1 MLNPIDLSGKPFHFI
16 GIGGIGMSAIAHILV
31 RQGYKVS
38 GSDLAQNQLIAQ
50 LQGFGAK
57 IYQGHS
63 ADHIDLSNPPQVV
76 CSSAIN
82 TQNPEFQLAKS
93 LDLPIWHR
101 SDILSALIGQFQSV
115 AIAGTHGKTTTS
127 SLVAFLFL
135 QAGLDPTIIIGGE
148 VSAWAGN
155 ARLGHGKYLIAEAD
169 ESDGSL
175 TKFMPAVGIITN
187 IELDHTDHYHSLE
200 QVVSTFQDFAQ
211 HCQVVITSIDCET
224 TARNIKADITYSLV
238 NPDADYVA
246 VEIEYGSYVTKA
258 RVLERGEVLGEI
270 CLSILGQHNL
280 SNALAAIAAARW
292 AGISWTDI
300 QIAIPE
306 FIGASR
312 RFELK
317 GTQNGVI
324 FIDDYAHHP
333 SEIRATLSSA
343 KLQASDRIPNRVV
356 AIFQPH
362 RYSRSAKF
370 LLEFSQAFTDADL
383 VVVTDIYA
391 AGEQNVE
398 NITGASM
405 TQAISEYHSNVHYQ
419 GSLESVQTFLVDNLR
434 SGDLA
439 VFLGAGN
446 LNRIVKPT
454 IDAIQAI
461 HANQLLEE
469 TTK

>member
-1 MLNPIDLSGKPFHFI
+1 MLNPIDLNGKPFHFI

-63 ADHIDLSNPPQVV
+63 AEHIDLSNPPQIV

-82 TQNPEFQLAKS
+82 EQNPEFQLAKS
-93 LDLPIWHR
+93 LKLPIWHR
-101 SDILSALIGQFQSV
+101 SDILAALIGQFQSV

-127 SLVAFLFL
+127 SLIAYLFL
-135 QAGLDPTIIIGGE
+135 QAGLDPTIIVGGE
-148 VSAWAGN
+148 VRAWEGN
-155 ARLGHGKYLIAEAD
+155 ARLGYGKYLIAEAD

-175 TKFMPAVGIITN
+175 TKFMPAMGIITN
-187 IELDHTDHYHSLE
+187 IELDHTDHYHSLD
-200 QVVSTFQDFAQ
+200 QVISTFQAFAQ
-211 HCQVVITSIDCET
+211 HCQVVAICIDCET
-224 TARNIKADITYSLV
+224 TAHNIKADITYSLFD
-238 NPDADYVA
+238 PDADYLA
-246 VEIEYGSYVTKA
+246 VDIEYGSYETKA
-258 RVLERGEVLGEI
+258 KVLERGEVLGEI
-270 CLSILGQHNL
+270 CLRILGQHNL

-300 QIAIPE
+300 QTAIPE
-306 FIGASR
+306 FIGANR

-317 GTQNGVI
+317 GVQDGVI

-333 SEIRATLSSA
+333 SEIRATLASA
-343 KLQASDRIPNRVV
+343 KLQASHQVPNRVV

-370 LLEFSQAFTDADL
+370 LVEFSQAFTDADL
-383 VVVTDIYA
+383 VVVTDIYG
-391 AGEQNVE
+391 AGEKNIE

-405 TQAISEYHSNVHYQ
+405 TQAIAEHHPNVHYQ
-419 GSLESVQTFLVDNLR
+419 GSLESVQTFLMQNLR
-434 SGDLA
+434 SGDPA

-446 LNRIVKPT
+446 LNRIITPT
-454 IDAIQAI
+454 IDAFQA
-461 HANQLLEE
+461 LGE
-469 TTK
+469 TVK